1 MKAFRVFY
9 VASDLA
15 PLTGSGDFA
24 KEVHFLSRAMAGLDM
39 DVTVAV
45 PGYRATT
52 PTAFGI
58 ARRLTPLMV
67 NTANAPFE
75 STVHEGNLAGGRVK
89 VFVLDVP
96 GKSEGLP
103 AQQPAALTV
112 AQKDAFCRA
121 AIALAGQEEHRPD
134 VIIAGPG
141 TEPVLAMAKE
151 QLGADPDP
159 RARAPVTVFALRD
172 LDVQMGLAEAL
183 PHADRIVVSSPTL
196 AASLRQRPE
205 RDPLGR
211 LLAPVR
217 DAVHG
222 IISGIDSVTWNPQHD
237 RLAVS
242 DIAASKAEHKRE
254 LKRRLGLRG
263 GSQAPLIA
271 LIGPFDARMLTDK
284 AARDLD
290 ESNALLV
297 VLASAQR
304 DRAAC
309 ERFADLARHGRGVLR
324 KTANL
329 HELAALEHEL
339 LCAADFCVFARGA
352 SPTAP
357 LELYSMHY
365 GVVPIAPSTT
375 GFADVLV
382 EFDARTAT
390 GSGFLFDPAKEGQI
404 GAAVARALH
413 AYRQSQSFSTL
424 VERVTHFDLSW
435 RTTAQRY
442 ADMVRQVLHER
453 DGARPDGSQPDGSQ
467 PNGD

>member
-39 DVTVAV
+39 DVAVAV

-58 ARRLTPLMV
+58 ARRLTPLLV

-96 GKSEGLP
+96 GKNESAP
-103 AQQPAALTV
+103 TQQPATLTV

-121 AIALAGQEEHRPD
+121 AVTLAAQEEHRPD

-141 TEPVLAMAKE
+141 TEAVLAMARQ
-151 QLGADPDP
+151 QLGA
-159 RARAPVTVFALRD
+159 RAPITVFALRN
-172 LDVQMGLAEAL
+172 LDDHMGLAEAL

-196 AASLRQRPE
+196 AASLRQLPE
-205 RDPLGR
+205 SDPLGR

-217 DAVHG
+217 NAIHG
-222 IISGIDSVTWNPQHD
+222 IVSGIDSVTWNPHHD
-237 RLAVS
+237 RLVVN

-263 GSQAPLIA
+263 GSRAPLIA
-271 LIGPFDARMLTDK
+271 LIGPFDDRMLTDR

-290 ESNALLV
+290 QSNALLV

-329 HELAALEHEL
+329 HELSALEHEL

-352 SPTAP
+352 SHTAP
-357 LELYSMHY
+357 FELYPMHY
-365 GVVPIAPSTT
+365 GVVPIAPSTS

-390 GSGFLFDPAKEGQI
+390 GSGFLFDPAAEGQL
-404 GAAVARALH
+404 GAAVARALRAH
-413 AYRQSQSFSTL
+413 GQPQSFSAL

-442 ADMVRQVLHER
+442 ADMVHQLLRER
-453 DGARPDGSQPDGSQ
+453 E
-467 PNGD
+467 GD